1 MSIVTEIMDAE
12 AKPEQPAEI
21 PVEELSE
28 SELEAQLDELDE
40 RAAGAAETIQTLE
53 EIQEIIE
60 QSLSDG
66 GLSDTEVVVAV
77 DSINDA
83 VATSP
88 VELDRVD
95 LPTTESAKTLAER
108 RERTQLVME
117 SIGERIKEVG
127 NKLWEMLMA
136 LLERI
141 RQSLTGRKAKVEK
154 TKQLTVAAIQKAEEV
169 VEKAKLGRMKVQR
182 HSIVKPTPDEPSK
195 PVTVEVPDFIHDVID
210 LCLDASSNSNVTFS
224 ELRESLDVIVRR
236 WHTAVDNYRTLKKF
250 IEAGDFYADWPK
262 FKPLEKEDSPTYSF
276 KVRGR
281 RREAVVEMSTDEWV
295 QFAKLIESTLE
306 RESKLWPGNPQEYI
320 GLRDRL
326 TQAKSKGEL
335 GREITMQFMETLQDH
350 ERVFNQLNEYSSGGS
365 WMVMEHSK
373 FINKLMGS

>member
-95 LPTTESAKTLAER
+95 LPTTESAKTLADR

-127 NKLWEMLMA
+127 KK
-136 LLERI
+136 LLEIIVSVLNAI
-141 RQSLTGRKAKVEK
+141 RVRCNGVIIKLRAIGAWAQDRSAKIFKTKPNDPVIEPEGKKFSNSDLFLPKKSGAYTATDLLHNEAELRKYIAVATKGLKALETALNSKSVTNPVDFEAIDVSDKPHLSFTYKDRNWPVEVNLTKEETKALISHVEK
-154 TKQLTVAAIQKAEEV
+154 NYDNEIKTLFNSLSEISRIEKLLDKLADEEQMTS
-169 VEKAKLGRMKVQR
+169 AFM
-182 HSIVKPTPDEPSK
+182 
-195 PVTVEVPDFIHDVID
+195 
-210 LCLDASSNSNVTFS
+210 N
-224 ELRESLDVIVRR
+224 
-236 WHTAVDNYRTLKKF
+236 TAVEIVTQFRNWSSRLPY
-250 IEAGDFYADWPK
+250 FYSGI
-262 FKPLEKEDSPTYSF
+262 KEIGEYYY
-276 KVRGR
+276 
-281 RREAVVEMSTDEWV
+281 
-295 QFAKLIESTLE
+295 KLY
-306 RESKLWPGNPQEYI
+306 W
-320 GLRDRL
+320 
-326 TQAKSKGEL
+326 
-335 GREITMQFMETLQDH
+335 QDQQS
-350 ERVFNQLNEYSSGGS
+350 E
-365 WMVMEHSK
+365 
-373 FINKLMGS
+373 

>member
-83 VATSP
+83 VEASP

-117 SIGERIKEVG
+117 SIGERIKEG
-127 NKLWEMLMA
+127 AAKLWE
-136 LLERI
+136 LLLKILKGIKEA
-141 RQSLTGRKAKVEK
+141 TFGRA
-154 TKQLTVAAIQKAEEV
+154 
-169 VEKAKLGRMKVQR
+169 AKLKAM
-182 HSIVKPTPDEPSK
+182 
-195 PVTVEVPDFIHDVID
+195 
-210 LCLDASSNSNVTFS
+210 
-224 ELRESLDVIVRR
+224 
-236 WHTAVDNYRTLKKF
+236 
-250 IEAGDFYADWPK
+250 
-262 FKPLEKEDSPTYSF
+262 
-276 KVRGR
+276 
-281 RREAVVEMSTDEWV
+281 
-295 QFAKLIESTLE
+295 E
-306 RESKLWPGNPQEYI
+306 RESKHIVELARVAGADEHRLETAKQTEAKIKSTDGGIEFNVSWFCLAPQAAPYTLADIRASLQVLYKRRAAAQENLDTLRNALKGETHEDIYSTKPLSDPKDEQFSFDRSKRAKTGKVVISLKEYLDMVNGLEDLLAAVSDSLRVTTGI
-320 GLRDRL
+320 LDKLSAQVAALRD
-326 TQAKSKGEL
+326 KGTASTEFANWA
-335 GREITMQFMETLQDH
+335 RQII
-350 ERVFNQLNEYSSGGS
+350 NEYQGVSQQLVDHCANS
-365 WMVMEHSK
+365 VALSK
-373 FINKLMGS
+373 RYGVIYFGKASEQ